1 MADQNVRLEQNDLL
15 GKKFTYDHSTFTVI
29 AIEDGRVTLVDHEQC
44 ERTLTA
50 RQLRDG
56 LSRGVLK
63 AQH

>member
-1 MADQNVRLEQNDLL
+1 MTNQNVRLEQNDLL

-29 AIEDGRVTLVDHEQC
+29 AVEDGRVTLVDHEQR
-44 ERTLTA
+44 ERKLTA

-63 AQH
+63 ADS